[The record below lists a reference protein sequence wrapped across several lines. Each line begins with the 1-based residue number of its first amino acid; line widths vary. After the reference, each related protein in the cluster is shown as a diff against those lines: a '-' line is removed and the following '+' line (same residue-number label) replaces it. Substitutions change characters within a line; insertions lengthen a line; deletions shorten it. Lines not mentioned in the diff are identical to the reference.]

1 MKNGRVDMLTGSIAK
16 GLLAMAIPI
25 IIMNVMQTLFNIVDM
40 TLLGKFADDTAVG
53 AVGSCG
59 TLITLCN
66 SLMVGISMGANV
78 IVARHLGSGDT
89 EKTERAMGTA
99 IAFSVAGGM
108 LLLVIGVTCAE
119 TFLRWINCPESILP
133 EAALYFRIFFAG
145 APVLFLYTFA
155 GAIIRAMGEARRQMT
170 YSLIGGGLKVLLNLF
185 FITVFKMRVEG
196 VAIATIISNAVSG
209 ALCLVVIFKSKD
221 RVNLAIKKIRIHLDE
236 LKSILYI
243 GVPAGVQSSLY
254 SLANAVIAAAVNSF
268 GPDAT
273 TGISIA
279 NQFDGLLYQIIHSP
293 SLAVMPYVAQNAG
306 AKQVDRVKQVF
317 GKGVLITVIMGASL
331 GMLSAIFSRQLSSIM
346 SSTPEVIAY
355 SQQKMIIISSTYFI
369 CGINEVLGGVLKGMG
384 KPFLPTIATLI
395 YMCVFR
401 FVWVYLIFPL
411 CPNLTFLYLVW
422 PIGWI
427 LSIVTLFVPYRNIM
441 KRFEKEVKAEGV

>member
-40 TLLGKFADDTAVG
+40 TLLGRFADDTAVG

-59 TLITLCN
+59 ILITLCN

-78 IVARHLGSGDT
+78 IVARHLGSGDA
-89 EKTERAMGTA
+89 EKTEKAMGTA
-99 IAFSVAGGM
+99 IAFSVTGGM
-108 LLLVIGVTCAE
+108 LLLVIGISCAE
-119 TFLRWINCPESILP
+119 IFLRWINCPESILS
-133 EAALYFRIFFAG
+133 EAALYFRIYFAG
-145 APVLFLYTFA
+145 APVLFLYSFA

-185 FITVFKMRVEG
+185 FVTVFKMRVEG
-196 VAIATIISNAVSG
+196 VAVATIISNAVSG
-209 ALCLVVIFKSKD
+209 VLCLAVIFKSKD
-221 RVNLAIKKIRIHLDE
+221 RVNLTIKKIRIHLDE

-243 GVPAGVQSSLY
+243 GVPVGVQSSLY

-331 GMLSAIFSRQLSSIM
+331 GMLSAIFSKQLSSIM

-441 KRFEKEVKAEGV
+441 KKFEREVKAEGV